1 MSVGM
6 GLFDRLLNSGS
17 DQNEPQKG
25 PKEKKPK
32 QEAFFLDSD
41 TASTFGNRDYML
53 ESKKIRHTFPGT
65 LDSPGVK
72 EMITEVD
79 ALDSKIDKLDEGL
92 GDKVVKK
99 EVVSVNSGVPKA
111 VKKTFA
117 ETMSQSEL
125 DERLKGNA
133 LKQAGVNTP
142 AAPDS
147 APVARKQELKPKEE
161 KQVASSGSQKSDKPG
176 SIDPF
181 LSMVRDL
188 NK

>member
-1 MSVGM
+1 M

-17 DQNEPQKG
+17 GPTEPAKG

-41 TASTFGNRDYML
+41 SASTFGNREYML
-53 ESKKIRHTFPGT
+53 ESKTIRHTFPGT

-72 EMITEVD
+72 EMVTEVD
-79 ALDSKIDKLDEGL
+79 ATEVKIDKLSEGL
-92 GDKVVKK
+92 GDQVVKK
-99 EVVSVNSGVPKA
+99 EVFSVNTGVPKA

-142 AAPDS
+142 AAPDAS
-147 APVARKQELKPKEE
+147 PVARKQELKAKQEPK
-161 KQVASSGSQKSDKPG
+161 ATSSESQKSDKPG

>member
-1 MSVGM
+1 M
-6 GLFDRLLNSGS
+6 GLFDRLLNSSS
-17 DQNEPQKG
+17 DQNEPAKG
-25 PKEKKPK
+25 PKAKKPK

-41 TASTFGNRDYML
+41 SASSFGDRDYMR
-53 ESKKIRHTFPGT
+53 ESKTIRHTFPGT
-65 LDSPGVK
+65 LDSPGMK
-72 EMITEVD
+72 EMVTEVD
-79 ALDSKIDKLDEGL
+79 ATDLKVDRRSEGL
-92 GDKVVKK
+92 GDQVVKK
-99 EVVSVNSGVPKA
+99 ESVTVNTGVPKA

-133 LKQAGVNTP
+133 LKQAGVNAV
-142 AAPDS
+142 AAPDA
-147 APVARKQELKPKEE
+147 APLARKQELKPKQEA
-161 KQVASSGSQKSDKPG
+161 KPSSSSSGAQKSNKPG

>member
-1 MSVGM
+1 M
-6 GLFDRLLNSGS
+6 GLFDRLLNSSS
-17 DQNEPQKG
+17 DQNES
-25 PKEKKPK
+25 PKAPKAKKPK

-41 TASTFGNRDYML
+41 SASSFGDRDYMR
-53 ESKKIRHTFPGT
+53 ESKTIRHTFPGT
-65 LDSPGVK
+65 LDNPGVK

-79 ALDSKIDKLDEGL
+79 ATDLKVDKRSEGL
-92 GDKVVKK
+92 GDQLVKK
-99 EVVSVNSGVPKA
+99 EVVSVNTGVPKP

-142 AAPDS
+142 SAPDAAPM
-147 APVARKQELKPKEE
+147 ARKQELKPKDE
-161 KQVASSGSQKSDKPG
+161 KMAASPTPKKSSKPG

-188 NK
+188 NN